1 MKKNNCCSK
10 NPVIKLPAGE
20 RLCKSH
26 FTKYFEGK
34 VFRTIRQFNLIGKKE
49 RIVAALSGG
58 KDSLTLLHILNKL
71 SKQNPRIKVEAITI
85 DEGIKG
91 YREKTLKTAK
101 KFCKKNKIKLN
112 LFSFKK
118 EFGLKLD
125 NMIDVLNEKPCTVC
139 GILRRYLLN
148 KKSKELGFT
157 KLATGHNLDDEC
169 QSIMMNQFKNN
180 MQASARLG
188 PISGVNKNKKFV
200 PRIKPL
206 YLCTEKETAIYAYSN
221 NLLDNFTECPN
232 ITESYRAEI
241 RNMLNDFEQKFPGT
255 KHSIINSFLQILP
268 ELKSGFK
275 EQGLNYCNIC
285 QEPASKGKCNACRL
299 LDKIKKSKIDV

>member
-112 LFSFKK
+112 LFS
-118 EFGLKLD
+118 
-125 NMIDVLNEKPCTVC
+125 
-139 GILRRYLLN
+139 
-148 KKSKELGFT
+148 
-157 KLATGHNLDDEC
+157 
-169 QSIMMNQFKNN
+169 
-180 MQASARLG
+180 
-188 PISGVNKNKKFV
+188 
-200 PRIKPL
+200 
-206 YLCTEKETAIYAYSN
+206 
-221 NLLDNFTECPN
+221 
-232 ITESYRAEI
+232 
-241 RNMLNDFEQKFPGT
+241 
-255 KHSIINSFLQILP
+255 SF
-268 ELKSGFK
+268 
-275 EQGLNYCNIC
+275 
-285 QEPASKGKCNACRL
+285 
-299 LDKIKKSKIDV
+299 